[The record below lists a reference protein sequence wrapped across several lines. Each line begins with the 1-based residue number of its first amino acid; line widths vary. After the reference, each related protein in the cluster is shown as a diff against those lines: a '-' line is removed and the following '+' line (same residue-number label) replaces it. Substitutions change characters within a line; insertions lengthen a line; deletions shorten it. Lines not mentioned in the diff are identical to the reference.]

1 MGGCIE
7 CQSPSQA
14 EITDCETL
22 FFLCPLERHVQSD
35 ANALKCLVRKKAVL
49 LNGIRKKGGVRK
61 IHIHSNLVL
70 VGMGKRGGN
79 PVAWGNQKPGP
90 NK

>member
-7 CQSPSQA
+7 CQSPLQA

-22 FFLCPLERHVQSD
+22 FFLYPLERHVQSD
-35 ANALKCLVRKKAVL
+35 ANALKCLAYKKACAVER
-49 LNGIRKKGGVRK
+49 NKEKGGVMK
-61 IHIHSNLVL
+61 ICIRSNLVL

-79 PVAWGNQKPGP
+79 PVAWGNRKPGP
-90 NK
+90 DK